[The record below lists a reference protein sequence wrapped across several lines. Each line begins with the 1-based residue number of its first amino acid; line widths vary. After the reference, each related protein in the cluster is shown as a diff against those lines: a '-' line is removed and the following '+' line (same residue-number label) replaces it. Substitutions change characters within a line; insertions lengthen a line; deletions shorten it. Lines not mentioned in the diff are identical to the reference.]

1 MPYSALIWLH
11 ILPIPFHC
19 YCHTNCIHIASL
31 CTVYLSTRVY
41 NYCFMKLCF
50 IRCRKELWKTIYI
63 VFCIDS
69 CSYLYWCSL
78 FLSVNLNYCLVS
90 FHLSLKLSLLLLLAG
105 QFFWQWIL
113 CFCLSEDVLS
123 SLLIW
128 GIALLEIGFSVCS
141 LFPFST
147 FYCPTAFWPPFLFVC
162 FLMINQF
169 LVLLRSLICIES
181 LFSCCFKNSVFWFLT
196 VWWYV

>member
-1 MPYSALIWLH
+1 MSAILLLIFYMSFFFCSVTSWHPLYFVLYIHFLVYHLIFNSLVWINTHLISMPYSALIWLH

-19 YCHTNCIHIASL
+19 YCHTNCIRIASL

-90 FHLSLKLSLLLLLAG
+90 FHLSLKLSLCYFLQG
-105 QFFWQWIL
+105 
-113 CFCLSEDVLS
+113 S
-123 SLLIW
+123 SS
-128 GIALLEIGFSVCS
+128 GNE
-141 LFPFST
+141 
-147 FYCPTAFWPPFLFVC
+147 FYVFVYQRM
-162 FLMINQF
+162 F
-169 LVLLRSLICIES
+169 
-181 LFSCCFKNSVFWFLT
+181 
-196 VWWYV
+196 

>member
-1 MPYSALIWLH
+1 MHESEKWKGSVQLFGLHGLRPTRLLHPWDFPGKSAGVRAVAFSIVWINTHLISVPYSALIWLH

-63 VFCIDS
+63 VFCIAP
-69 CSYLYWCSL
+69 CSYLSWCSL

-90 FHLSLKLSLLLLLAG
+90 FHLSLKLSLCYFLQGRSAG
-105 QFFWQWIL
+105 NE
-113 CFCLSEDVLS
+113 FCV
-123 SLLIW
+123 
-128 GIALLEIGFSVCS
+128 
-141 LFPFST
+141 
-147 FYCPTAFWPPFLFVC
+147 FVYQRM
-162 FLMINQF
+162 F
-169 LVLLRSLICIES
+169 
-181 LFSCCFKNSVFWFLT
+181 
-196 VWWYV
+196 